1 MNSLRVVRRMHRAA
15 REVVALV
22 EEVAAAAGLTAT
34 ELDVLGVLVDR
45 APSVVAGLLEESGYK
60 PSTLTSIL
68 DRLAA
73 RGWVSRETHPDD
85 RRSFVVALTP
95 AGRRAARALEA
106 RLAPIEREVV
116 RRIPRADVDTILGLP
131 ARLEAVARRARTA

>member
-45 APSVVAGLLEESGYK
+45 APSVVAGLLDESGYK

-68 DRLAA
+68 DRLAG

-95 AGRRAARALEA
+95 AGRRAARTLEA
-106 RLAPIEREVV
+106 RLAPIEREVA
-116 RRIPRADVDTILGLP
+116 RRIPRADVDTILGLLT
-131 ARLEAVARRARTA
+131 RLEAVARRARTD

>member
-1 MNSLRVVRRMHRAA
+1 MHRAA

-22 EEVAAAAGLTAT
+22 EEVAATAGLTAT
-34 ELDVLGVLVDR
+34 ELDVLGVLVER
-45 APSVVAGLLEESGYK
+45 APSVVAGLLDESGYK

-85 RRSFVVALTP
+85 RRSFVVTLTP
-95 AGRRAARALEA
+95 AGRRAARTLEA
-106 RLAPIEREVV
+106 RLAPLEREVV

-131 ARLEAVARRARTA
+131 ARLEAVARRAGTA

>member
-45 APSVVAGLLEESGYK
+45 APSVVAGLLDESGYK